1 MCCRSA
7 SSQPHRH
14 ERGAAANPFNSDA
27 FVIAADVHILDIE
40 PKISRSLELPVE
52 LNFAQLHEV
61 LQAAFGWT
69 GSHLHQFNI
78 GGLIVGAPEFDEDG
92 LSDHQTFEATE
103 IRLQDLVFPYDED
116 DRLTILYEYD
126 FGDSWRHRIVMRRI
140 PAQAGSLIP
149 NASPAAARGPR
160 KTSAHQSGYFGFLEA
175 WHDPVHEEHKAMRRW
190 AGRKF
195 DPESFDIEAANN
207 AVVKALRVARG
218 GYSFRR
224 QRR

>member
-1 MCCRSA
+1 MA
-7 SSQPHRH
+7 S
-14 ERGAAANPFNSDA
+14 PFDPDA

-40 PKISRSLELPVE
+40 PKISRSLELPVD

-69 GSHLHQFNI
+69 DSHLHQFNI

-92 LSDHQTFEATE
+92 LSDHRTFEATE

-116 DRLTILYEYD
+116 DRLAILYEYD

-140 PAQAGSLIP
+140 PAQAGITYPKCVAGSRSRP
-149 NASPAAARGPR
+149 PEDVGGP
-160 KTSAHQSGYFGFLEA
+160 SGYFSFLEA
-175 WHDPVHEEHKAMRRW
+175 WHDPAHEEHKAMRRW

-195 DPESFDIEAANN
+195 DPERFDIEASNN
-207 AVVKALRVARG
+207 AIAKALRVARG
-218 GYSFRR
+218 GYRFRR